1 MTRCALHT
9 SLAALLLIIG
19 CGGGG
24 GSESGSGAPSPQAD
38 DSNPFE
44 VVDEPSPPLVNSQ
57 PNPIEEPEPVSMTAP
72 SAFGSRVVA
81 GDPNCIA
88 ATDLVIAMVGAPDS
102 QTIQFPAET
111 PNGLIRALFFYP
123 DDSTTIIFEQRPASN
138 DCNVFAELNQ
148 PEPEPEPTPQPEAV
162 VGLDLVEGIE
172 VSLESESGS
181 VFGRVVE
188 FSVSSRGRPA
198 IRLRIDNNSR
208 ETIRNLNCDATGLL
222 GNRVIGSASLFFA
235 ALGPISSGESTADTG
250 EWLRVDNGF
259 AAFDQIRW
267 SCEWINGERSSS
279 ADVSSGP
286 INVSFIEYTSEFSS
300 PAITLLVTNNSS
312 VTIYNVACVV
322 EAKRDGV
329 IIDGARL
336 FFADLSDI
344 RPGEAAEDTGSWS
357 NLSSLDDFDSSPFDP
372 ASLNC
377 SYLVRR

>member
-1 MTRCALHT
+1 MARFALHT
-9 SLAALLLIIG
+9 SLAASLLIIG

-24 GSESGSGAPSPQAD
+24 GSESGSGVPLPQAD
-38 DSNPFE
+38 DSNPLE
-44 VVDEPSPPLVNSQ
+44 VVVESSPPSVDPQ

-72 SAFGSRVVA
+72 SDFGSRVVA

-88 ATDLVIAMVGAPDS
+88 ATDLVITMVGAPDS
-102 QTIQFPAET
+102 QTIQFPTET
-111 PNGLIRALFFYP
+111 PNGLTRALFFYP

-138 DCNVFAELNQ
+138 DCNVFAELYQ
-148 PEPEPEPTPQPEAV
+148 PEPEPTPQPEA

-208 ETIRNLNCDATGLL
+208 ETIRNLNCDAAGLL

-235 ALGPISSGESTADTG
+235 ALGPISPGESAADTG
-250 EWLRVDNGF
+250 EWLSVDNGF

-267 SCEWINGERSSS
+267 SCEWINGEQSSS

-286 INVSFIEYTSEFSS
+286 INVSFVEYTSEFGR
-300 PAITLLVTNNSS
+300 PAITLLVTNNSG
-312 VTIYNVACVV
+312 VTIYNVGCVV

-329 IIDGARL
+329 IVDGARL
-336 FFADLSDI
+336 FFADLGDI

-357 NLSSLDDFDSSPFDP
+357 DLSSLDDFDSNPFDP
-372 ASLNC
+372 ANLNC